1 MLKVKSNFS
10 RLNQTSASQPWP
22 QHSFLSKAAEFLS
35 GHESFPRGL
44 LLWPGYSSA
53 CGAGLVLSWGTLP
66 LPPTLWSSPSSHA
79 KNCSVRPWSRQCVG
93 LCDGQTRTEQA
104 GEARAQHREGMAWH
118 KHFHHFSELR
128 YMPVQEAPMS
138 NTGPWSQASP
148 SKNQDLRMSK
158 LDLRAS
164 HFAAETG
171 ATEGKDMRPP
181 CMGNSTV
188 RPP

>member
-44 LLWPGYSSA
+44 LLWPGYTSA

-66 LPPTLWSSPSSHA
+66 LPPTLWASPSSHA
-79 KNCSVRPWSRQCVG
+79 KNCSARPWSRQCVG

-118 KHFHHFSELR
+118 KPLPNLVPGNCSRSRSCGRQVGTPPWCQPLLIKPGRTADLLPLEHAVHSHSSSGNPRNLR
-128 YMPVQEAPMS
+128 LCPE
-138 NTGPWSQASP
+138 
-148 SKNQDLRMSK
+148 
-158 LDLRAS
+158 
-164 HFAAETG
+164 
-171 ATEGKDMRPP
+171 
-181 CMGNSTV
+181 
-188 RPP
+188 